1 MAVKYVNRKRE
12 TYYLLAGR
20 KPGGR
25 PYFSRKSEG
34 TPVEALPAGYE
45 IHESPE
51 TAQVFLR
58 KIKPTA
64 ILPLER
70 QLVISA
76 IRSQAGLEHFI
87 VQAEG
92 RELVVYLSNID
103 PQERIALLK
112 EMLPLSAAQAES
124 FRGDMIRNA
133 HYVKMMRFVLAG
145 EEPRRFTVERWCFLG
160 GIDTWHH
167 LSGPAPLA
175 ELVDQYVK
183 HLGKESVFE
192 LM

>member
-1 MAVKYVNRKRE
+1 MGVKYVNRKGE
-12 TYYLLAGR
+12 TYYLLASK

-34 TPVEALPAGYE
+34 TPLEALPAGNE

-76 IRSQAGLEHFI
+76 IRSQAGLKHFI

-92 RELVVYLSNID
+92 REMVVYLSDID
-103 PQERIALLK
+103 PDQRIELLGA
-112 EMLPLSAAQAES
+112 MFPFLSAQAES
-124 FRGDMIRNA
+124 FREDMVRNA
-133 HYVKMMRFVLAG
+133 HYVKMMRFVLVN
-145 EEPRRFTVERWCFLG
+145 EEPRLFTVERWCFLG
-160 GIDTWHH
+160 SIDTWYT
-167 LSGPAPLA
+167 LPGLAPLA
-175 ELVDQYVK
+175 ELVDRYAK
-183 HLGKESVFE
+183 HLGKESFFE